1 MEPVSISIAE
11 TQKVTG
17 LGRTT
22 IHRLINSGQLDRVKV
37 GTRTL
42 ITFASVK
49 RLITP
54 QAGRIGLDEKP
65 NRSSCSEA

>member
-22 IHRLINSGQLDRVKV
+22 IHRLINEGQLERVKV
-37 GTRTL
+37 GARSL
-42 ITFASVK
+42 ITVESIK
-49 RLITP
+49 RLTTP
-54 QAGRIGLDEKP
+54 KAVAQSH
-65 NRSSCSEA
+65 NS